1 VAAES
6 EHRRVSRSR
15 FSRPGFAMGGG
26 TPRSAKSV
34 ANGGGASKRK
44 KVSDD
49 DHDTGGS
56 GSGSGEGKKPRREKD
71 TVVTVGKQTSGIKN
85 KMARSELYGKLKHHK
100 ALERKKK
107 RSARQK
113 EEERALARGETP
125 KPRQVPKTIENQRVR
140 DATFVEI
147 GDDEVA
153 EEDKEDEFSSYFSQ
167 TTSPKII
174 ITTSRKPSG
183 EMFKFLENLFATI
196 PNATYYARRAYTV
209 QEIQKHASTRG
220 FTDILV
226 FNENKKF
233 SRGNNVNG
241 LLHVHLPEGP
251 TCLYKLSSLV
261 LTKKIR
267 NHGRATNHHPELI
280 LNNFSTRMG
289 HRVGRMFASVFP
301 QKPEFNGR
309 RVVTFH
315 NQRDFIF
322 FRHHRYIFET
332 RKGKRRAHQGHLAT
346 AEVPTD
352 EIEQR
357 GRFGKGKKAK
367 AIEKKRRR
375 MPEDA
380 DGSDDSDGDDS
391 DGDDSDGDAE
401 DFSDAESDGE
411 GGESTRAETKKTK
424 KKNDFDSDEQTV
436 QARLQELGPRFTL
449 KLMSVQKGT
458 FDSEHG
464 EYEYVRNGETDGTKH
479 NRRKFVL

>member
-1 VAAES
+1 
-6 EHRRVSRSR
+6 
-15 FSRPGFAMGGG
+15 MGGG

-34 ANGGGASKRK
+34 AKGSGGASKRK
-44 KVSDD
+44 KVSDA
-49 DHDTGGS
+49 GGDGDVAS
-56 GSGSGEGKKPRREKD
+56 GSGSGDAKRARREKD

-85 KMARSELYGKLKHHK
+85 KIARSELYGKLKHHK

-107 RSARQK
+107 RVARQK
-113 EEERALARGETP
+113 EEERALAAGETP

-140 DATFVEI
+140 DETFVEA
-147 GDDEVA
+147 GDEEVA
-153 EEDKEDEFSSYFSQ
+153 EEDAEDEFASYFSQ
-167 TTSPKII
+167 STSPKVI

-183 EMFKFLENLFATI
+183 EMFKFLENLFTVV
-196 PNATYYARRAYTV
+196 PNAYYYARRAYTV
-209 QEIQKHASTRG
+209 QEIQKHAATRG
-220 FTDILV
+220 FTDLLV

-233 SRGNNVNG
+233 SHGARVNG

-251 TCLYKLSSLV
+251 TCLYRLSSLV
-261 LTKKIR
+261 LTKKIK
-267 NHGRATNHHPELI
+267 NHGRATNHYPELI

-301 QKPEFNGR
+301 QRPEFNGR

-332 RKGKRRAHQGHLAT
+332 RLGKKRQHQGHLAT
-346 AEVPTD
+346 AEVQTED
-352 EIEQR
+352 VETR

-367 AIEKKRRR
+367 ALEKKLKQGREKSEES
-375 MPEDA
+375 EDER
-380 DGSDDSDGDDS
+380 DSGSDSEES
-391 DGDDSDGDAE
+391 SEE

-411 GGESTRAETKKTK
+411 GGARAAGK
-424 KKNDFDSDEQTV
+424 KKKPRRNADGETEETSV

-464 EYEYVRNGETDGTKH
+464 EYEYVRNGETDGTKR

>member
-1 VAAES
+1 
-6 EHRRVSRSR
+6 
-15 FSRPGFAMGGG
+15 MGGG
-26 TPRSAKSV
+26 TPRSSKSV
-34 ANGGGASKRK
+34 AKGSGGASKRK
-44 KVSDD
+44 KVSDA
-49 DHDTGGS
+49 GGDGDVTS
-56 GSGSGEGKKPRREKD
+56 GSGSGDAKRARREKD

-85 KMARSELYGKLKHHK
+85 KIARSELYGKLKHHK

-107 RSARQK
+107 RVARQK
-113 EEERALARGETP
+113 EEERALAAGETP
-125 KPRQVPKTIENQRVR
+125 RPRQVPKTIENQRVR
-140 DATFVEI
+140 DETFVEA

-153 EEDKEDEFSSYFSQ
+153 EEDAEDEFASYFSQ
-167 TTSPKII
+167 STSPKVI

-183 EMFKFLENLFATI
+183 EMFKFLENLFTVV
-196 PNATYYARRAYTV
+196 PNAYYYARRAYTV
-209 QEIQKHASTRG
+209 QEIQKHAETRG
-220 FTDILV
+220 FTDVLV

-233 SRGNNVNG
+233 SHGARVNG

-251 TCLYKLSSLV
+251 TCLYRLSSLV
-261 LTKKIR
+261 LTRKIR

-301 QKPEFNGR
+301 QRPEFNGR

-322 FRHHRYIFET
+322 FRHHRYIFEM
-332 RKGKRRAHQGHLAT
+332 RAGKRRAHQGHLAA
-346 AEVPTD
+346 AEVSAED
-352 EIEQR
+352 ARAR

-367 AIEKKRRR
+367 ALEKKRRR
-375 MPEDA
+375 EESEEERGASDES
-380 DGSDDSDGDDS
+380 GSERDDSEGDDS
-391 DGDDSDGDAE
+391 DSEEE

-411 GGESTRAETKKTK
+411 GGATASAKRRRTPRAADGGEET
-424 KKNDFDSDEQTV
+424 SV

-464 EYEYVRNGETDGTKH
+464 EYEYVRNGETDGTKR